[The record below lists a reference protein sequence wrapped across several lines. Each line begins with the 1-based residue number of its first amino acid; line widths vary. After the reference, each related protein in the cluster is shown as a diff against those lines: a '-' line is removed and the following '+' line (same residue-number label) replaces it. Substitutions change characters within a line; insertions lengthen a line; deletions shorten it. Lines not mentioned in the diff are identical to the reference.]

1 MGFTIEVERKVRD
14 EDSTFNE
21 LKMRHKECYG
31 GWVGK
36 KQRGI
41 AKRGEWASNQFDAFN
56 LHLHSA
62 FSIPRVRVPIVTKL
76 ICHRCGAKA
85 GLVDEEVLEIEK
97 TAVDGQQRTTK
108 FAKVKMSQKA

>member
-1 MGFTIEVERKVRD
+1 MSFTIDVEKKGRD
-14 EDSTFNE
+14 EDSTFDE
-21 LKMRHKECYG
+21 LKMRHQECYG
-31 GWVGK
+31 GWVEK
-36 KQRGI
+36 KQRGT
-41 AKRGEWASNQFDAFN
+41 ANRGEWASNQFDAFN

-62 FSIPRVRVPIVTKL
+62 FSIPRVRVPIVTTL

-85 GLVDEEVLEIEK
+85 GLVDEEVLDIVM